1 MESLRKSNILK
12 KKRLFKS
19 ALEENVILF
28 PADHLENVLEK
39 EQEEDTKKKGCIY
52 WLFFLLINI
61 MIIFSIMMKLMKK
74 HLTLENQLLLI
85 ETCST

>member
-28 PADHLENVLEK
+28 PADHLDNVLEK
-39 EQEEDTKKKGCIY
+39 EQEEDTKKRASSIV
-52 WLFFLLINI
+52 FF
-61 MIIFSIMMKLMKK
+61 FY
-74 HLTLENQLLLI
+74 
-85 ETCST
+85 

>member
-52 WLFFLLINI
+52 WLFFFID
-61 MIIFSIMMKLMKK
+61 
-74 HLTLENQLLLI
+74 
-85 ETCST
+85 

>member
-28 PADHLENVLEK
+28 PADHLDNVLEK
-39 EQEEDTKKKGCIY
+39 EQEEDTKKRAASIGC
-52 WLFFLLINI
+52 FFID
-61 MIIFSIMMKLMKK
+61 
-74 HLTLENQLLLI
+74 
-85 ETCST
+85 